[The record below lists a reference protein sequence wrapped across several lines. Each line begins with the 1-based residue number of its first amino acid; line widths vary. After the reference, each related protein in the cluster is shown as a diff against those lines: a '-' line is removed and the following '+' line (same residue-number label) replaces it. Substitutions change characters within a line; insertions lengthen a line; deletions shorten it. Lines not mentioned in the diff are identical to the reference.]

1 MISRHS
7 DETAPDRDIDRPWEQ
22 ESDDDNQAYDREP
35 SNHRPGRTVVYAM
48 MIAMGLMA
56 AVVAGIQLLA

>member
-22 ESDDDNQAYDREP
+22 ESDDDNQAYDRVP
-35 SNHRPGRTVVYAM
+35 SNHRPSRKVLYAM
-48 MIAMGLMA
+48 MTAMGLIA
-56 AVVAGIQLLA
+56 TVVAAIQLLA